1 MQDRRK
7 GRRGALTENE
17 KAKIIQGL
25 QKKQSTLEIAKMLG
39 RDHRTIK
46 KYATNPQS
54 CNGRA
59 DKGKIREKSGVS
71 RRVISL
77 IKREVHRNPLQTSKQ
92 VFEAVGLF
100 NVPKSTRCSI
110 LQRIAKCKKPLVR
123 PPLKQVHREKRLEW
137 AKTYLKQNFEF
148 VLFTDECR
156 ATLDGPDGWRR
167 GWCDTKALCP
177 QRIRRQQGGGGV
189 MFWAAI
195 IHDELVGPFRVKDG
209 VKMTATTYIAF
220 LREHWL
226 PWYKK
231 KSLAFRNKMVF
242 MQDNAPSMLRI

>member
-1 MQDRRK
+1 M

-77 IKREVHRNPLQTSKQ
+77 IKREVHRNPLETSKQ
-92 VFEAVGLF
+92 VLEAVGMF

-137 AKTYLKQNFEF
+137 AKKYLKQNF
-148 VLFTDECR
+148 ECR
-156 ATLDGPDGWRR
+156 ATLDGPDGWRQ

-177 QRIRRQQGGGGV
+177 QHIRHQQGGGGV

-195 IHDELVGPFRVKDG
+195 IHDELVGPFQVKD
-209 VKMTATTYIAF
+209 
-220 LREHWL
+220 
-226 PWYKK
+226 KK

-242 MQDNAPSMLRI
+242 HAG